1 MSHHSGMDKFHD
13 MFFPDVD
20 SNTALVMAA
29 THKPIS
35 GGIFEQTLES
45 AVSGGIFEQ
54 TLESAAWKTIPSW
67 FRVATENQ
75 VIHPELERFFAKR
88 MNARTTEIRS
98 SHVAFISHSDEVK
111 MIEAAARA
119 TAMTPVSVK

>member
-29 THKPIS
+29 THKPI
-35 GGIFEQTLES
+35 
-45 AVSGGIFEQ
+45 SGGIFEQ